1 MKKQSVGKEKQI
13 NVRLDEKSFLMLQ
26 DKQKMTGL
34 TASEIVRELIQNG
47 VVNYMPEGKVILEQ
61 VTTFRD
67 EANQATLKIDEQINF
82 VKKEILELKNDPQ
95 NCGYSIE
102 QELQRKE
109 MELENLRKIWQQ
121 EKEKA
126 SKGVDDCV
134 SI

>member
-1 MKKQSVGKEKQI
+1 
-13 NVRLDEKSFLMLQ
+13 
-26 DKQKMTGL
+26 
-34 TASEIVRELIQNG
+34 
-47 VVNYMPEGKVILEQ
+47 MPEGKALIEQ

-67 EANQATLKIDEQINF
+67 EVNQATLKIDEQINF

-126 SKGVDDCV
+126 SKGVDGCV